1 MWQENNFTMKKISF
15 ALMALAFG
23 FTACEKEAAPDTQR
37 PVITVTNPAS
47 DHLDKGQGEM
57 LSLAALLTDDTELLN
72 AKIDIHKAGDHG
84 HRISGEGW
92 EWAKVYTI
100 SGKEYSLAENVQ
112 IPADA
117 DTGEY
122 HITFEGT
129 DKAGNAATAVVVE
142 LHID

>member
-1 MWQENNFTMKKISF
+1 MKKISF
-15 ALMALAFG
+15 ALMALGFG

-57 LSLAALLTDDTELLN
+57 LNLAALLTDDTELLN

-129 DKAGNAATAVVVE
+129 DKAGNTATAVVVE

>member
-1 MWQENNFTMKKISF
+1 MKYISL
-15 ALMALAFG
+15 ALMAASVSLV
-23 FTACEKEAAPDTQR
+23 ACEKEEAPDTQR

-47 DHLDKGQGEM
+47 DHLDKGQGDTM
-57 LSLAALLTDDTELLN
+57 ALAALLTDNVELLN
-72 AKIDIHKAGDHG
+72 AKIDIHKAGDHS
-84 HRISGEGW
+84 HRISSGW

-100 SGKEYSLAENVQ
+100 SGKEFNLAENVV

-129 DKAGNAATAVVVE
+129 DKAGNAATPVVVE

>member
-1 MWQENNFTMKKISF
+1 MKKLSF
-15 ALMALAFG
+15 ALVALAFG
-23 FTACEKEAAPDTQR
+23 LSACEKEPAPDTQR
-37 PVITVTNPAS
+37 PVITVTNPAA
-47 DHLDKGQGEM
+47 DHVDKAPGEM
-57 LSLAALLTDDTELLN
+57 LNLAALLTDDTELLN
-72 AKIDIHKAGDHG
+72 AKIDIHKAGDHS

-100 SGKEYSLAENVQ
+100 NGKEYNLAENIQ

>member
-1 MWQENNFTMKKISF
+1 MKKISF
-15 ALMALAFG
+15 ALLAIGFA

-47 DHLDKGQGEM
+47 DHVDKSPGEM
-57 LSLAALLTDDTELLN
+57 LNLAALLTDDTELLN
-72 AKIDIHKAGDHG
+72 AKIDIHKAGDHS

-129 DKAGNAATAVVVE
+129 DKAGNTATAVVVE